1 MRQGGR
7 AGIVF
12 PNGILFGD
20 TGSHLEV
27 KKRLLGEFDLQAV
40 VTLSPAS
47 AWSNPKRPNTPNR
60 KRTLAGVAEKERR
73 ILEIVKEMRGLLRA
87 CPMWSLV

>member
-27 KKRLLGEFDLQAV
+27 KKRLLDIADRMAKQLEPSKSALDELFKMRRERDD
-40 VTLSPAS
+40 TLC
-47 AWSNPKRPNTPNR
+47 
-60 KRTLAGVAEKERR
+60 GRR
-73 ILEIVKEMRGLLRA
+73 
-87 CPMWSLV
+87 